1 MYEKFHKTDKNLKI
15 CIGRKATLRYD
26 NKNITD
32 NRRTR
37 TDKKES
43 SERTEAGRV
52 LYLRI
57 YGAEENGRKR
67 CIQIPSG
74 ISFS

>member
-43 SERTEAGRV
+43 SEGTEAGRV
-52 LYLRI
+52 LYLKNLWSR
-57 YGAEENGRKR
+57 GKWEKEMHSN
-67 CIQIPSG
+67 PVWD
-74 ISFS
+74 FF